1 MRAPLAVQRRI
12 SWAVLF
18 AFLFAT
24 LLPVLGLAS
33 GEPAAAR
40 KVLVQFCSVGEHEF
54 ATLELPAG
62 AAPEKKADASLAH
75 AGFCLLC
82 VSPAT
87 APEPV
92 QPSFVPGLSGP
103 ASWAMPVPLAPRE
116 PSCWNVALAR
126 APPLV

>member
-1 MRAPLAVQRRI
+1 MRAPRAAQRRI
-12 SWAVLF
+12 SWTLLF

-40 KVLVQFCSVGEHEF
+40 KVLVQFCGVGEHEF
-54 ATLELPAG
+54 ALELPAG
-62 AAPEKKADASLAH
+62 DAPQKKAGASPTH

-87 APEPV
+87 LPELAAPT
-92 QPSFVPGLSGP
+92 FIPGLSGP
-103 ASWAMPVPLAPRE
+103 VSWAMPVPSAPRE
-116 PSCWNVALAR
+116 PACWNVALAR